1 MPSFG
6 GTKMPLH
13 VCTSIF
19 GRLFMLM
26 SVFFTVLRQQ
36 QIEAKEGQRPQIRS
50 RDEWAATLPTAW
62 RQHVWSE
69 KGTQL
74 KE

>member
-1 MPSFG
+1 
-6 GTKMPLH
+6 
-13 VCTSIF
+13 
-19 GRLFMLM
+19 MLM
-26 SVFFTVLRQQ
+26 SVFFAVLRQQ
-36 QIEAKEGQRPQIRS
+36 QIEAKEGQRPQIKS